1 MIVFPALV
9 EFLDNINGPHM
20 MIIMLQYMCGR
31 PSCSVEYEY
40 KVIDTSV
47 YHDGRRD

>member
-20 MIIMLQYMCGR
+20 LVIIMFQYMTVWKTQLFGG
-31 PSCSVEYEY
+31 V
-40 KVIDTSV
+40 
-47 YHDGRRD
+47 